1 VWPLFLNL
9 FNLAG
14 SAASLGIA
22 GYDIHKK
29 ASPQVQKEIYYVGAG
44 VAALAGLAFI
54 EYRKK
59 QARLAS
65 VNATVVA
72 TAPVTSNGTVVIS
85 APSGAVATLV
95 PAQVSASI
103 SALHLKAIGRR

>member
-1 VWPLFLNL
+1 MWPLL
-9 FNLAG
+9 FNAFNFLG

-29 ASPQVQKEIYYVGAG
+29 ASPEVQKEIYYVGAG

-72 TAPVTSNGTVVIS
+72 TAPAMANGTVVIS
-85 APSGAVATLV
+85 APNGAVATLV
-95 PAQVSASI
+95 PAQISASI